1 MYSIMKYPSETGEL
15 TLCAEGSR
23 IRGLW
28 IEGQKRFMAG
38 VDENDVVYRE
48 NSILLRAAEWLE
60 RYFAGEKPSGREL
73 EFCPAG
79 SRFEACIREVLLD
92 IPYGETMTYS
102 GLARELCRRCGF
114 SPNCCRAAGT
124 ALGKNP
130 VSIIIPCHRIL
141 ASSGPGGYAAGTDKK
156 LFLLRHE
163 GVKV

>member
-1 MYSIMKYPSETGEL
+1 MYNIIKYPSKIGEL
-15 TLCAEGSR
+15 TLCADGSR

-28 IEGQKRFMAG
+28 TEGQKRFMAG
-38 VDENDVVYRE
+38 IDECDVMYRD
-48 NSILLRAAEWLE
+48 NSVLLMAADWLE
-60 RYFAGEKPSGREL
+60 RYFAGEKPRGREL
-73 EFCPAG
+73 PFCPAAG
-79 SRFEACIREVLLD
+79 RFEAGIREVLLD

-102 GLARELCRRCGF
+102 ELARELHRRFGF

-141 ASSGPGGYAAGTDKK
+141 ARSGPGGYAAGTDKK

-163 GVKV
+163 GVKI